1 MTGTRPF
8 GVTLVAIIA
17 WLNGAW
23 QILVGIFSILPGGT
37 SIWAGPFIIA
47 FGILTI
53 IVSFGLFGGRNWA
66 RILTAI
72 LFVLNILGA
81 VSLLF
86 GGHVWQAI
94 GGVIL
99 PVIGLLLLFSQRAN
113 AFFAR

>member
-1 MTGTRPF
+1 MAGNRPF

-17 WLNGAW
+17 WLNGLW

-37 SIWAGPFIIA
+37 SIWAGPFIIV

-72 LFVLNILGA
+72 LFALNLLGA
-81 VSLLF
+81 LTLLF
-86 GGHVWQAI
+86 GGQFWQGI
-94 GGVIL
+94 GGAIL
-99 PVIGLLLLFSQRAN
+99 PLIGLILLFSQKAN
-113 AFFAR
+113 AFFRS